1 MNRASG
7 CVGVGH
13 SPAQPE
19 GKQRTRLY
27 NPPSATHN
35 QCLAII
41 GKVNAPI
48 LDRQPSAGSP
58 TWAEISLD
66 ALRHNF
72 RAVKGLVGDEV
83 SICAVVKADAYGHGS
98 PACAQA
104 LQAEG
109 APWFGVTGT
118 EEAMDLRRAG
128 ITARLLLMTG
138 YWKGEEDEVVANSL
152 TPVVWEPWHVERLDK
167 AAQKRQIV
175 LPVHL
180 KIDTGMTRL
189 GASKEALPAVCES
202 LAASQHL
209 HLEGVSTHFASVR
222 DPEKTRRQAALF
234 EEGLAVLGANGLYP
248 TLVHMANS
256 AATLARAETWKTM
269 VRPGIAL
276 YGYSRS
282 PSPDTTQG
290 GATVPLLRPVLS
302 WKTRIIAV
310 KNVAAGQAIGYGG
323 TFVTQ
328 QLSRIAV
335 LPVGYADGFHRL
347 LSNRGRVIVRG
358 EYAPVAGRVSMD
370 LTTIDVTG
378 IAGVDIGDE
387 VILIGR
393 TNGKNVDARE
403 HARICETI
411 PYEITCSISK
421 RVPRVYT

>member
-1 MNRASG
+1 MCCPDNESPTAASRPIPG
-7 CVGVGH
+7 
-13 SPAQPE
+13 SQPLHLCNL
-19 GKQRTRLY
+19 TSSL
-27 NPPSATHN
+27 T
-35 QCLAII
+35 LAII
-41 GKVNAPI
+41 PTVTAPS
-48 LDRQPSAGSP
+48 LDFSPNISSP
-58 TWAEISLD
+58 TWAEVSLS
-66 ALRHNF
+66 ALRQNF
-72 RAVKGLVGDEV
+72 RAVKALVGDRV

-104 LQAEG
+104 LEAEG

-118 EEAMDLRRAG
+118 EEAMALRRAG
-128 ITARLLLMTG
+128 VKARLLLMTG
-138 YWKGEEDEVVANSL
+138 IWRGDEEDVVGHSL
-152 TPVVWEPWHVERLDK
+152 TPVVWEPWHIERLDK
-167 AAQKRQIV
+167 AAAKRSAH

-189 GASKEALPAVCES
+189 GASKDALAGICES

-209 HLEGVSTHFASVR
+209 RLEGVSTHFASVR
-222 DPEKTRRQAALF
+222 DPEKTRKQAVLF
-234 EEGLAVLGANGLYP
+234 EECLSIVQSHGLFPSLI
-248 TLVHMANS
+248 HMANS
-256 AATLARAETWKTM
+256 AATLARSETWKTM

-282 PSPDTTQG
+282 PAPGVVSSEVPTT
-290 GATVPLLRPVLS
+290 PLQAVLS
-302 WKTRIIAV
+302 WKTRVIAL
-310 KNVAAGQAIGYGG
+310 KNVPAGQAIGYGG

-328 QLSRIAV
+328 QPSRIAV

-370 LTTIDVTG
+370 LTTIDVTNISG
-378 IAGVDIGDE
+378 IDVGDE

-421 RVPRVYT
+421 RVPRIYLGA

>member
-1 MNRASG
+1 MPAPSLDY
-7 CVGVGH
+7 
-13 SPAQPE
+13 SPA
-19 GKQRTRLY
+19 T
-27 NPPSATHN
+27 A
-35 QCLAII
+35 
-41 GKVNAPI
+41 
-48 LDRQPSAGSP
+48 SP
-58 TWAEISLD
+58 TWAEVSLS
-66 ALRHNF
+66 ALRQNF
-72 RAVKGLVGDEV
+72 CAVKKLVGDNV

-104 LQAEG
+104 LEAEG

-118 EEAMDLRRAG
+118 EEAMALRSAG
-128 ITARLLLMTG
+128 IKSRLLLMTG
-138 YWKGEEDEVVANSL
+138 IWKGEEDEVVANSL

-167 AAQKRQIV
+167 AAAKQATE
-175 LPVHL
+175 LSVHL

-189 GASKEALPAVCES
+189 GAAKDALPGLCET

-209 HLEGVSTHFASVR
+209 RLEGVSTHFASVR
-222 DPEKTRRQAALF
+222 DPEKTRKQAALF
-234 EEGLAVLGANGLYP
+234 EEGLDVLQSHGLWP
-248 TLVHMANS
+248 SLIHMANS

-276 YGYSRS
+276 YGYSRT
-282 PSPDTTQG
+282 PAPGVAPPDVP
-290 GATVPLLRPVLS
+290 ATPLQPVLS
-302 WKTRIIAV
+302 WKTRVIAL
-310 KNVAAGQAIGYGG
+310 KNVPAGQAIGYGG

-328 QLSRIAV
+328 QPSRIAV

-378 IAGVDIGDE
+378 IPSIEIGDE
-387 VILIGR
+387 VILIGQ

-421 RVPRVYT
+421 RVPRIYLEA

>member
-1 MNRASG
+1 MTAPRLDY
-7 CVGVGH
+7 
-13 SPAQPE
+13 SPTPA
-19 GKQRTRLY
+19 
-27 NPPSATHN
+27 
-35 QCLAII
+35 
-41 GKVNAPI
+41 
-48 LDRQPSAGSP
+48 SP
-58 TWAEISLD
+58 TWAEVSLS

-72 RAVKGLVGDEV
+72 RAVKKLVGDNV

-104 LQAEG
+104 LEAEG

-128 ITARLLLMTG
+128 IAARLLLMTG
-138 YWKGEEDEVVANSL
+138 FWKGEEDEVVANNL
-152 TPVVWEPWHVERLDK
+152 TPVVWEPWHVERLNR
-167 AAQKRQIV
+167 AARKRQTG

-189 GASKEALPAVCES
+189 GASKEALPGLCEA
-202 LAASQHL
+202 LAACENL
-209 HLEGVSTHFASVR
+209 KLEGVSTHFASVR
-222 DPEKTRRQAALF
+222 DPEKTRKQAALF
-234 EEGLAVLGANGLYP
+234 EEGLAVLSANGLYP
-248 TLVHMANS
+248 ALVHMANS
-256 AATLARAETWKTM
+256 AATLARSETWKTM

-282 PSPDTTQG
+282 PSPDSTQG
-290 GATVPLLRPVLS
+290 GANAPLLRPVLS
-302 WKTRIIAV
+302 WKTRVISV
-310 KNVAAGQAIGYGG
+310 KDVAAGQAIGYGG

-328 QLSRIAV
+328 QKSRIAV

-347 LSNRGRVIVRG
+347 LSNRGRVIIRG
-358 EYAPVAGRVSMD
+358 DYAPVAGRVSMD
-370 LTTIDVTG
+370 LTTVDVTQ
-378 IAGVDIGDE
+378 IPSVEIGDE

-421 RVPRVYT
+421 RVPRIYLEA